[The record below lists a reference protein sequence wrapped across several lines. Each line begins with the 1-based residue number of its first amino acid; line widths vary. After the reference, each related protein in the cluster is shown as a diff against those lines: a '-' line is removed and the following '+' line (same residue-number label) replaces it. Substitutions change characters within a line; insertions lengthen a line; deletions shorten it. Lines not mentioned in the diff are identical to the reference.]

1 MHNEYRYKKLALEG
15 NNKIIK
21 YENKIKNS
29 VKKGI
34 KFTSNLY
41 KWINRYFNELIK
53 TQILW

>member
-34 KFTSNLY
+34 KFTSNVY